1 MTLSK
6 DTYDKKA
13 AYAKEHS
20 REKYGTPL
28 EQLTKALMDKQMSDW
43 KMDPGGRGKKEADA
57 YRKAYEG
64 KGKPAPASKPPMST
78 KGDKATPPKP
88 TSRPARAPKLADGGS
103 VKAAPKPRSA
113 REGKEMAER
122 ATERRANYLAGG
134 PDRQRKSGTNV
145 SDMAAKKGGAKDSD
159 DAGYNLA
166 KKMGDKRTKEDMV
179 AQRKAAN
186 KADRENR

>member
-6 DTYDKKA
+6 DSYDKKA

-20 REKYGTPL
+20 RDKYGSPL
-28 EQLTKALMDKQMSDW
+28 EQLTKKLMLEMNKGGDGGGQMGRNNKQT
-43 KMDPGGRGKKEADA
+43 
-57 YRKAYEG
+57 
-64 KGKPAPASKPPMST
+64 PASKPPMAAKSA
-78 KGDKATPPKP
+78 KGTPPKP
-88 TSRPARAPKLADGGS
+88 TARPARAPKLTDGGS

-113 REGKEMAER
+113 REGKELSER

-145 SDMAAKKGGAKDSD
+145 SDMTKKGAAKDSD

-166 KKMGDKRTKEDMV
+166 KKMGDKRTKEQMV
-179 AQRKAAN
+179 ADRKAAN